1 MIPASGEHGFAESA
15 GGKFLGFVAD
25 EEEGLD
31 RRRCQH
37 LVDNLSLSRSPLLPS
52 CETKHTLFRKG
63 GREGFERAN
72 HHLPYSDAD
81 ETSARQLDAI
91 SPPISGVIAMTLR

>member
-37 LVDNLSLSRSPLLPS
+37 LVDNLSLSLSLLPS

-72 HHLPYSDAD
+72 HLSYSDAD
-81 ETSARQLDAI
+81 EASARQLDAI
-91 SPPISGVIAMTLR
+91 SPPISGVIATSP